1 MGSEQDNF
9 KFSSKLLD
17 ALNFANERHAGHLR
31 KGTEIPYLTHLLAVS
46 SLAIE
51 DSSSDDDL
59 KDVIETVAIA
69 ALLHD
74 VVEDTET
81 EIEEITNEF
90 GKAVADIVDACSDT
104 HESGKKPPWKERKES
119 YIAHLT
125 EADQATL
132 CVSLADKRHNSM
144 CMLSDL
150 RKEGPDFWNRFN
162 APPLDQKWY
171 YETIAEVFSAKRPGK
186 ASDDLKRTVE
196 DLCKL
201 IVEDS

>member
-9 KFSSKLLD
+9 KFSSKFLD
-17 ALNFANERHAGHLR
+17 ALNFANDRHAGHLR
-31 KGTEIPYLTHLLAVS
+31 KGTKIPYLTHLLAVS

-51 DSSSDDDL
+51 DSSSDDNL
-59 KDVIETVAIA
+59 KDDIETVAIA

-74 VVEDTET
+74 VVEDTDT
-81 EIEEITNEF
+81 EIEEIADEF

-104 HESGKKPPWKERKES
+104 HESGKKPLWKERKES

-125 EADQATL
+125 EADQPTL

-171 YETIAEVFSAKRPGK
+171 YETISEVFSTKRPGK

-201 IVEDS
+201 IVEDN

>member
-1 MGSEQDNF
+1 MGSEQDSF
-9 KFSSKLLD
+9 KFSSKFLD

-51 DSSSDDDL
+51 DSSSDHEL
-59 KDVIETVAIA
+59 KNDIETIAIA

-74 VVEDTET
+74 VVEDTDT
-81 EIEEITNEF
+81 EIQEITDEF

-104 HESGKKPPWKERKES
+104 HESSKKPPWKERKES

-125 EADQATL
+125 RADQMTL

-171 YETIAEVFSAKRPGK
+171 YETISEVFSAKRPGK

-201 IVEDS
+201 ILEDS